1 LSLITKTSLRSLDDS
16 HAASA
21 GQHRREIGEV
31 PLEHR
36 GVSGRNPRSK
46 HRATLPSPLEGPERI
61 LAREFNDGADL
72 VSPAPCSPRPYRGV
86 VRVGRWSEEKTEQGG
101 SLLPYR
107 RAEGRGTA
115 TTPREWRGHPSS
127 SVRQLGGGDTDE
139 VGLRDSERQ
148 PVCKR

>member
-1 LSLITKTSLRSLDDS
+1 MLISLQDFLFYVVQPAFLFLQEPLVHKLLSLITKTSLRSLDDS

-31 PLEHR
+31 PLEHH

-72 VSPAPCSPRPYRGV
+72 VSPAPCSPRPN
-86 VRVGRWSEEKTEQGG
+86 
-101 SLLPYR
+101 
-107 RAEGRGTA
+107 
-115 TTPREWRGHPSS
+115 
-127 SVRQLGGGDTDE
+127 
-139 VGLRDSERQ
+139 
-148 PVCKR
+148 